1 MDYSRIKF
9 FIMNKWLSE
18 IIAELKKLD
27 KKIVIILVSILVIQ
41 TISYYFVSREFFHSE
56 VQSWIGEASVISL
69 WENLYWIVGDF
80 CCFFIF
86 PWFIIKIIF
95 KEKLKHYGLKTI
107 LVYDAS
113 KYLLPTLL
121 FILVISWFI
130 TSIESI
136 SLTHPILFEAKYNW
150 NWFVVFELILFV
162 YIFAWEFLWRGYM
175 LFGLEQKFGWYAVF
189 IQTIPFVILH
199 NGKPAVETLSAIAGG
214 IILGIIAIK
223 TRTILYGVIL
233 HFGLIFFTDLFSV
246 IRFRVNEFG
255 VGIESLFNLIGK

>member
-1 MDYSRIKF
+1 MDYSRTKF
-9 FIMNKWLSE
+9 FIMKKWLSE

-27 KKIVIILVSILVIQ
+27 KKIVIILVSILVFQ
-41 TISYYFVSREFFHSE
+41 TISYYYVSREFFRSE
-56 VQSWIGEASVISL
+56 VQNLTGETSVISL
-69 WENLYWIVGDF
+69 CENLYWIVGDF

-86 PWFIIKIIF
+86 PWLIIKFIF
-95 KEKLKHYGLKTI
+95 KEKLQQYGIKSI
-107 LVYDAS
+107 QVYDRW
-113 KYLLPTLL
+113 KYLLPALL
-121 FILVISWFI
+121 LILVISWFI

-136 SLTHPILFEAKYNW
+136 SLTHPVLFEAKYNW
-150 NWFVVFELILFV
+150 NWFIVFELILFG

-199 NGKPAVETLSAIAGG
+199 NGKPAIETFSAIAGG

-233 HFGLIFFTDLFSV
+233 HFELIFFIDLFSV
-246 IRFRVNEFG
+246 IRFRANEFG
-255 VGIESLFNLIGK
+255 AGIESLFNLIGK